1 MRAWLANYDFNLPL
15 IDAVNDPDLP
25 DIRSALAA
33 LSLGEGLDS
42 GYYAAQEMADAV
54 TLVWSEAQDKV
65 PVAHGEAVRHL
76 GDILARDDLGYQ
88 RLLYETVGTLLP
100 QDAAG
105 HLAWLV
111 ARMAER
117 ADMYRVVRAA
127 GIGSPALP
135 GR

>member
-54 TLVWSEAQDKV
+54 TLLWSEARDKV
-65 PVAHGEAVRHL
+65 PIAHGEAVRHL
-76 GDILARDDLGYQ
+76 RDMLARDDLGYQ

-100 QDAAG
+100 
-105 HLAWLV
+105 
-111 ARMAER
+111 
-117 ADMYRVVRAA
+117 
-127 GIGSPALP
+127 
-135 GR
+135 

>member
-25 DIRSALAA
+25 DICSELAA

-54 TLVWSEAQDKV
+54 TLIWSEAQDQV
-65 PVAHGEAVRHL
+65 PLSHGEAIRHL
-76 GDILARDDLGYQ
+76 GDILARDDEGYQ
-88 RLLYETVGTLLP
+88 RLLYEAIGGLMP

-117 ADMYRVVRAA
+117 ADMYRVVQAA
-127 GIGSPALP
+127 GIGTPALP